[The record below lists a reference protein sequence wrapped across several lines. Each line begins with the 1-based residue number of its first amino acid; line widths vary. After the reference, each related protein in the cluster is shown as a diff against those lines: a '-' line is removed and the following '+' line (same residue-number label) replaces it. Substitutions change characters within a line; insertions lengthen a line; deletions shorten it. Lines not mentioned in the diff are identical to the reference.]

1 MSLKPTSP
9 SMATVR
15 QLAILALLAVACSSA
30 FQLPSS
36 TFIIGERPL
45 SPIDNIS
52 PAPIHRS
59 IINDRNNNGSTKL
72 QASLVPSIITKSI
85 SKISPPIRNS
95 ILVGAVAIFLYKK
108 AKNFPAPYDKAFNE
122 PLPPGSLGCPL
133 LGNLGFF
140 TMIGDTETGAG
151 KFYRY
156 SASKSGSPSLFKFAP
171 LGSPTAIVSGM
182 SNVKKVFNKEFKLI
196 KTGVISEGFT
206 EFFGGES
213 LLFVTDQERHQY
225 MRRLVGQS
233 MTPEQIN
240 YAMPALLQSASEQID
255 TLEVGK
261 DSEMEDVLTR
271 FTLDVAWR
279 QILGML
285 YMYSI
290 CHV

>member
-1 MSLKPTSP
+1 MNLKPTSP

-15 QLAILALLAVACSSA
+15 QLAILALLAVAYSRA

-85 SKISPPIRNS
+85 SKISPPIRKS

-156 SASKSGSPSLFKFAP
+156 SASKSGSPSLFTFAP

-261 DSEMEDVLTR
+261 E
-271 FTLDVAWR
+271 FK
-279 QILGML
+279 
-285 YMYSI
+285 SI
-290 CHV
+290 GNIYIAKN

>member
-1 MSLKPTSP
+1 
-9 SMATVR
+9 MATAK
-15 QLAILALLAVACSSA
+15 QLSFLALLLAVACSSA

-36 TFIIGERPL
+36 TFIIGSHRL
-45 SPIDNIS
+45 SPIDNNR
-52 PAPIHRS
+52 APTHRS
-59 IINDRNNNGSTKL
+59 VRVVNDHNKNNGSTKL

-95 ILVGAVAIFLYKK
+95 ILLGTVAIFLIKK
-108 AKNFPAPYDKAFNE
+108 AKNFPESRDKAFDE

-133 LGNLGFF
+133 IGNLGFF
-140 TMIGDTETGAG
+140 TKIGDTETGAG

-171 LGSPTAIVSGM
+171 LGSPTVIVSGM
-182 SNVKKVFNKEFKLI
+182 SNVKKVFNKEFKLV
-196 KTGVISEGFT
+196 KSGVISDGFT

-233 MTPEQIN
+233 MLPEQIN

-285 YMYSI
+285 CMYI
-290 CHV
+290 MYHVRFYA